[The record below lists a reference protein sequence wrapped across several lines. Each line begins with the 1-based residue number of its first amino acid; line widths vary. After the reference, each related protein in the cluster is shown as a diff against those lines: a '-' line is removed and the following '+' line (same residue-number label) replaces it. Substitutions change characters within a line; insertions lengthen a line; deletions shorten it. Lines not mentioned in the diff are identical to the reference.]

1 MSFPVVLFDIDGTLT
16 EPRRVIT
23 KDVIEILNELAK
35 LVEIG
40 FVTGS
45 DLEYVKEQM
54 WPAFER
60 KIIRDN
66 CHILPC
72 NGTQYFIP
80 GETPGT
86 FKAVYRTDMY
96 TAIGHEKFQKV
107 MKALVKFQNRA
118 SELDDLPL
126 TGHFIQNRG
135 SMINWCPIGRNAV
148 NGDRQQFI
156 AIDSLYNVRRDYL
169 MFLRDELLQSGV
181 DNVTIKLGGSTSFDI
196 YPKGWDKTYALK
208 HFSDQ
213 TEFWFIG
220 DKCQPNGND
229 YEIFSLLR
237 EERRAFQVESYRDTI
252 ELVEELIE
260 TEFRRYE

>member
-23 KDVIEILNELAK
+23 KDMIDILNELAK

-54 WPAFER
+54 WPALEK

-72 NGTQYFIP
+72 NGTQYYIP
-80 GETPGT
+80 GDVSGT
-86 FKAVYRTDMY
+86 FKGVYRTDMY
-96 TAIGHEKFQKV
+96 TAIGHEKFQEV
-107 MKALVKFQNRA
+107 VKTLIRFQARL
-118 SELDDLPL
+118 SEMDDMPL

-135 SMINWCPIGRNAV
+135 STINWCPIGRNAV
-148 NGDRQQFI
+148 TGDRQQFK
-156 AIDSLYNVRRDYL
+156 ALDKLYNIRKNYL
-169 MFLRDELLQSGV
+169 PQLRHELLHAGV
-181 DNVTIKLGGSTSFDI
+181 DNVTVKLGGSTSFDI
-196 YPKGWDKTYALK
+196 YPNGWDKTYALN
-208 HFSDQ
+208 HFSKE

-220 DKCQPNGND
+220 DKCTPDGND
-229 YEIFSLLR
+229 YEIFSALR
-237 EERRAFQVESYRDTI
+237 EEKRSFQVSHFRDTI

>member
-23 KDVIEILNELAK
+23 KDVIDVLNELSK

-40 FVTGS
+40 FITGS
-45 DLEYVKEQM
+45 DLDYVKEQM

-60 KIIRDN
+60 KLIRDN

-72 NGTQYFIP
+72 NGTQYYIP

-86 FKAVYRTDMY
+86 FKAVFRTDMY
-96 TAIGHEKFQKV
+96 SAIGHLKFQEI
-107 MKALVKFQNRA
+107 MKTLIRFQARL
-118 SELDDLPL
+118 SEMDDMPL

-135 SMINWCPIGRNAV
+135 STINWCPIGRNAIT
-148 NGDRQQFI
+148 GDRQQFI
-156 AIDSLYNVRRDYL
+156 ALDHLYN
-169 MFLRDELLQSGV
+169 LRKGQLPLIRNELLQAGI
-181 DNVTIKLGGSTSFDI
+181 DDITIKLGGSTSFDI
-196 YPKGWDKTYALK
+196 YPRGWDKTFAIQ
-208 HFSDQ
+208 HFSKE

-220 DKCQPNGND
+220 DSCSPDGND
-229 YEIFSLLR
+229 YELFSLLR
-237 EERRAFQVESYRDTI
+237 EDRRAFQVESFRDTI
-252 ELVEELIE
+252 EIVEELIE